1 MKLRKL
7 RPWNLSQHQIWLTC
21 GRLIRTC
28 EFAQRNTVEFSKLET
43 VTKAHKCKIFEGIFN
58 QLLALKT
65 RDMTSVV
72 EIMTRGGSMMNV
84 IGATELPD
92 E

>member
-1 MKLRKL
+1 LRKPQ
-7 RPWNLSQHQIWLTC
+7 PWNLSQHRIWLTC
-21 GRLIRTC
+21 GRLIRTY
-28 EFAQRNTVEFSKLET
+28 EFAQRNTVESFKLET

-58 QLLALKT
+58 RLLALKT
-65 RDMTSVV
+65 RDMTSVM
-72 EIMTRGGSMMNV
+72 EIMARGGSVMNV